1 MSEDPDTR
9 MLLFFAQV
17 VPLGLGRRGHGA
29 AALQVQVVVFY
40 YVVIT

>member
-1 MSEDPDTR
+1 MSEYPDTR

-17 VPLGLGRRGHGA
+17 VPLGLGQGHGA